1 MNSETFPMSQ
11 FLIIDGIRGPLEGQ
25 SFSIPLGSSLTIGRL
40 PECGIPIT
48 QDPTVSRQQCRIE
61 YPGPDA
67 QLVHLSVTSDTLV
80 NRSPATRTELRGG
93 DTIELGS
100 GNAFKVRM
108 EDAAAPPSPRP
119 AQNPAKSAGGGH
131 YTATASSCGWSLF
144 QFPDGIQ
151 TPLQLLELLGKSAA
165 VRVIVD
171 FRKAGVQPPEIDA
184 AWTPLYSWFPADQQ
198 LQFSPMIVKSSGVT
212 AELLQSA
219 WGKDSLVSVGSPL
232 DDAAFF
238 EHWQAI
244 SGIEQGQPGKALSV
258 FHWPSLLRMVL
269 TSQQPDRMNPLLS
282 KLSWI
287 VIEDPAAPSQL
298 TLFAPATMSDELGKR
313 GFSPSSTSATV
324 VSPGKD

>member
-1 MNSETFPMSQ
+1 MSQ
-11 FLIIDGIRGPLEGQ
+11 YLILDAIRGPLEGQ

-61 YPGPDA
+61 FPGPDA

-93 DTIELGS
+93 DTIELGT
-100 GNAFKVRM
+100 GNLFKVRM
-108 EDAAAPPSPRP
+108 DDSAAPPSPRP
-119 AQNPAKSAGGGH
+119 AASPMKPAGGGH
-131 YTATASSCGWSLF
+131 YTMTAASCGWSLY
-144 QFPDGIQ
+144 QFPGGIQ
-151 TPLQLLELLGKSAA
+151 TPQQLLDLLGKSAT
-165 VRVIVD
+165 VRAIVD
-171 FRKAGVQPPEIDA
+171 FRKTGVQPTEIDP
-184 AWTPLYSWFPADQQ
+184 AWAPLFSWLSVDQQ
-198 LQFSPMIVKSSGVT
+198 LQFSPMIVKSSGVS

-219 WGKDSLVSVGSPL
+219 WGKDALVSVGSTL
-232 DDAAFF
+232 DDAEFM

-244 SGIEQGQPGKALSV
+244 SGVENGQPGKALSI
-258 FHWPSLLRMVL
+258 FHWPSLLRLVL
-269 TSQQPDRMNPLLS
+269 TCQQPDRMNPVLS

-287 VIEDPAAPSQL
+287 AVEDSEAPAQL
-298 TLFAPATMSDELGKR
+298 SLFAPSTFSDELGKR